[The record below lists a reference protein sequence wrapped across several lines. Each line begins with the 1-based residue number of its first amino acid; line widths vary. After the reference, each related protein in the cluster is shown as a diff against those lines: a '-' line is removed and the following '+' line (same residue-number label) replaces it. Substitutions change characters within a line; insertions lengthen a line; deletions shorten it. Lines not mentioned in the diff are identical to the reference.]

1 MIKYFPFASSFDLKM
16 GTSLMKEEDTVV
28 EIDQHYQSEIN
39 LKRSLL
45 DSDHGYYFGALPGT
59 EHAQWEV
66 VEKVADDLIKHD
78 PSNFSVVKEGD
89 VWRWRNNVL
98 DETHIFNFG
107 DNNFSIAPLDL
118 IGRHV
123 QEDLILL
130 NPLGEVVAGQLC
142 FPSGWSLHEKLGKQ
156 FIEVHAPLPSL
167 TNPMIQAANKLIE
180 RLPLGKPVSR
190 NNWGFRL
197 DDQLDLSTKHSLTY
211 REKLSTVIPTLSRQ
225 AFGGRIFLRVE
236 HQTLT
241 RLPKSNFVLFT
252 IHTHNSSVA
261 EECKSVQRLNTMLS
275 FLKSTPAE
283 LIEYKVM
290 TPIIDRLINYLEEA
304 STKV

>member
-1 MIKYFPFASSFDLKM
+1 
-16 GTSLMKEEDTVV
+16 
-28 EIDQHYQSEIN
+28 
-39 LKRSLL
+39 
-45 DSDHGYYFGALPGT
+45 
-59 EHAQWEV
+59 V
-66 VEKVADDLIKHD
+66 VEKVVNDLIIHD
-78 PSNFSVVKEGD
+78 PTNFSVVKEGG
-89 VWRWRNNVL
+89 VWHWRNNVL
-98 DETHIFNFG
+98 DETHTFAFG

-118 IGRHV
+118 IGRQV

-156 FIEVHAPLPSL
+156 FVEVHAPLPSL

-180 RLPLGKPVSR
+180 RLPSGKPVSR

-197 DDQLDLSTKHSLTY
+197 DDQLDLSTKHSLAY
-211 REKLSTVIPTLSRQ
+211 REKLSAVIPNLSHQ
-225 AFGGRIFLRVE
+225 EFGERIFLRVE

-241 RLPKSNFVLFT
+241 RLQKSKFVLFT
-252 IHTHNSSVA
+252 IHSYNSSIA
-261 EECKSVQRLNTMLS
+261 DECKSVQRLNTMLS
-275 FLKSTPAE
+275 FLKSTPAD

-290 TPIIDRLINYLEEA
+290 TPIIDRLIYYIERE